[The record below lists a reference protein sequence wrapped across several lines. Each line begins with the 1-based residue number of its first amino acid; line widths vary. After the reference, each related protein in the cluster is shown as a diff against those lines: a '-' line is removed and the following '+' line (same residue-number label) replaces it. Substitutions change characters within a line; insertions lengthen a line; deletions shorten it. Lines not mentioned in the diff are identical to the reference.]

1 MVLQLEISGGRL
13 FDEETNRFI
22 ITPPTTL
29 QLEHSLLSL
38 SKWESVYCKP
48 FVNAKNLTDDELM
61 DYIGYMSDTP
71 ITRLDLA
78 GLRDEHLE
86 QLQAYLESSHTATTI
101 KAIDRGGSS
110 QIITSELIYSWMV
123 ALQIPFECERWNLNR
138 LITLIRVCS
147 INNNPNKKKLSK
159 DEVARQ
165 YRAINAK
172 RRAEAAKRGF

>member
-1 MVLQLEISGGRL
+1 MLQLEISGGQL

-22 ITPPTTL
+22 IISAVTL

-61 DYIGYMSDTP
+61 DYIVYMSDTP
-71 ITRLDLA
+71 ITRLDLV

-86 QLQAYLESSHTATTI
+86 QLQTYLESPHTATTI
-101 KAIDRGGSS
+101 NSRGREGSS

-159 DEVARQ
+159 DEIAQQ

>member
-13 FDEETNRFI
+13 FDEETSRFI
-22 ITPPTTL
+22 ITPAVTL

-38 SKWESVYCKP
+38 SKWEAAHCKP
-48 FVNAKNLTDDELM
+48 FVNAKNLTNDELM
-61 DYIGYMSDTP
+61 DYITCMSETP

-86 QLQAYLESSHTATTI
+86 KLQAYLENPHTATTI
-101 KAIDRGGSS
+101 NSRGHGASS

-165 YRAINAK
+165 YREINAK

>member
-1 MVLQLEISGGRL
+1 MLQLEISGGRL
-13 FDEETNRFI
+13 FDEETSRFI
-22 ITPPTTL
+22 ITPAVTL

-38 SKWESVYCKP
+38 SKWEADHCRP
-48 FVNAKNLTDDELM
+48 FVNAKDLTDDELM
-61 DYIGYMSDTP
+61 DYIVCMSDRP
-71 ITRLDLA
+71 ITRVDLT

-86 QLQAYLESSHTATTI
+86 KLQAYLENPHTATTI
-101 KAIDRGGSS
+101 NSPNRDSSS

-123 ALQIPFECERWNLNR
+123 ALRIPFECERWNLNR

-147 INNNPNKKKLSK
+147 INNNPDKKKLSQ

-165 YRAINAK
+165 YREINAK

>member
-1 MVLQLEISGGRL
+1 MLQLEISGGRL
-13 FDEETNRFI
+13 FDEETSRFI
-22 ITPPTTL
+22 ITPAVTL

-38 SKWESVYCKP
+38 SKWESEHCKP
-48 FVNAKNLTDDELM
+48 FVNAKDLTDEELM
-61 DYIGYMSDTP
+61 DYIICMSELP
-71 ITRLDLA
+71 ITRVDLV

-86 QLQAYLESSHTATTI
+86 KLQVYLENPHTATTI
-101 KAIDRGGSS
+101 NSIGNGTSS

-123 ALQIPFECERWNLNR
+123 TLQIPFECERWNLNR

-147 INNNPNKKKLSK
+147 INNNPSKKKLSQ

-165 YRAINAK
+165 YREINAK

>member
-1 MVLQLEISGGRL
+1 MLQLEISGGRL
-13 FDEETNRFI
+13 FDEAASRFI
-22 ITPPTTL
+22 ITPAVTL

-38 SKWESVYCKP
+38 SKWEAEHCKP
-48 FVNAKNLTDDELM
+48 FVNAKDLTDDELM
-61 DYIGYMSDTP
+61 DYIICMSELP
-71 ITRLDLA
+71 ITRVDLA

-86 QLQAYLESSHTATTI
+86 LLQAYLENPHTATTI
-101 KAIDRGGSS
+101 NSPNRESSS

-147 INNNPNKKKLSK
+147 INNNPDKKKLSQ

-165 YRAINAK
+165 YREINAK

>member
-1 MVLQLEISGGRL
+1 MLQLEISGGRL

-22 ITPPTTL
+22 SPPSVTL

-38 SKWESVYCKP
+38 SKWESEYCKP
-48 FVNAKNLTDDELM
+48 FVNAKDLTDDELM
-61 DYIGYMSDTP
+61 DYIICMSETP

-78 GLRDEHLE
+78 GLRDGHLE
-86 QLQAYLESSHTATTI
+86 KLQAYLENPHTATTI
-101 KAIDRGGSS
+101 KSVDRGGSS
-110 QIITSELIYSWMV
+110 QVITSELIYSWMV
-123 ALQIPFECERWNLNR
+123 TLQIPFECERWNLNR

-147 INNNPNKKKLSK
+147 INNNPDKKKLSK

-165 YRAINAK
+165 YREINAK

>member
-1 MVLQLEISGGRL
+1 MLQLEISGGRL
-13 FDEETNRFI
+13 FDEATSRFI
-22 ITPPTTL
+22 ITPAVTL

-38 SKWESVYCKP
+38 SKWESVHCKP
-48 FVNAKNLTDDELM
+48 FVNTKNLTNDELM
-61 DYIGYMSDTP
+61 DYITCMSETP

-86 QLQAYLESSHTATTI
+86 KLQAYLENPHTATMI
-101 KAIDRGGSS
+101 NSRGNGGSS

-165 YRAINAK
+165 YREINAK